1 MNTLP
6 GTPVLCFIFRA
17 QKGNSLDILWYFF
30 GLFTK
35 YFIEKKIIFENKL
48 LAVFPMSFRGPCDA
62 WPNELKEMYLTV
74 MYLLLPPWP
83 SAGQIW
89 YEYAKWRIVLYS
101 YRIIFSGRILNI
113 FWIYL
118 NMFLTP
124 KSRRI
129 WHKSTWN
136 ILELIFLANI
146 SPPEQPQISMR
157 TKTGSILWSMSGS
170 TYFDWWNSVILIRSG
185 RCCNLQTHTG
195 VSDAIRHPLSVHG

>member
-1 MNTLP
+1 MGWCCHRRWGRHGFGWRRGSALRKLGLGFKCSLVYEHPSWDP
-6 GTPVLCFIFRA
+6 GFICFIFRA

-101 YRIIFSGRILNI
+101 YRIHILWAYSEYI
-113 FWIYL
+113 LIYL

-129 WHKSTWN
+129 WHKKH
-136 ILELIFLANI
+136 LGHL
-146 SPPEQPQISMR
+146 R
-157 TKTGSILWSMSGS
+157 TYLP
-170 TYFDWWNSVILIRSG
+170 
-185 RCCNLQTHTG
+185 CQH
-195 VSDAIRHPLSVHG
+195 